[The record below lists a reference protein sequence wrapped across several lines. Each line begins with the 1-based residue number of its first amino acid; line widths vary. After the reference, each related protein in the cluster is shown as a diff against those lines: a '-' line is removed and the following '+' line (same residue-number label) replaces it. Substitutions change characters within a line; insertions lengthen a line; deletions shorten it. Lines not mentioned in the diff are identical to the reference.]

1 MSLFEKGKAI
11 RRIEFREDL
20 RRAPYR
26 NPHSEGR
33 RLSESERM
41 GLEKEL
47 ENLLREKG
55 IKGLGDSNYIYREN
69 YQRAV
74 KELERTKYSRRI
86 GLKEKAEIERKIRF
100 LKELG
105 EIK

>member
-47 ENLLREKG
+47 EGEMK
-55 IKGLGDSNYIYREN
+55 LGDSTYIHQDRCKRAMERLKRAQYR
-69 YQRAV
+69 
-74 KELERTKYSRRI
+74 KDI
-86 GLKEKAEIERKIRF
+86 GIKEKGKIARKLKFLEEITGIRV
-100 LKELG
+100 
-105 EIK
+105 